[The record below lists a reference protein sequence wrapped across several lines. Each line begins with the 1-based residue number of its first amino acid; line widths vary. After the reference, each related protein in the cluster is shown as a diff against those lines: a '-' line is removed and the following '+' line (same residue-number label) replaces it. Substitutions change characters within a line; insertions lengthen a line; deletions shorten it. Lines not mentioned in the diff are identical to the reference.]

1 MKLGLKHK
9 AYIVVALMM
18 LAVVASSMALGRSYS
33 GAERSRVFDA
43 RRRGADDTAADLEH
57 LLTRGLD
64 RLRTVA
70 ALPALAYGLQLQEQA
85 REERQIPAWTT
96 LHYLFFE
103 SDVFTGGVVLV
114 NRTGR
119 IIWSEPSDISRI
131 DTLYAPWPRVRTGL
145 EQAPDADH
153 AFIVQRVAGA
163 DEMLVSVALFDQ
175 QDERVGVLIGSV
187 PVSND
192 TVTQAL
198 TRGLPSAAGAAHL
211 VDASGEIIASTA
223 SSRSGQRLGYWQPS
237 DHTATGGVLDR
248 QVGDDELLTAIA
260 PVPVAAWH
268 VVIEEPAADALADV
282 RELSMTLWVGR
293 VVFTGI
299 MVGVL
304 LFVVVSFTRPVEQLT
319 IAAERIRAGDLHS
332 EFKLD
337 RVDELGVL
345 AGALNDMTL
354 SLRHQAAELERTGVL
369 AEAASRAKTEFLAK
383 VSHEIRTP
391 MNGVLGMTEL
401 LLGTSLSTTQRQF
414 ATTIQ
419 RSANSL
425 LSLINDIL
433 DFSKIEA
440 GRIELERVAFSFRE
454 AVGDVLELLREGAG
468 SKGLSLTAELPTGER
483 RSVWGDVVRVRQV
496 LTNLT
501 ANAIKFTSQGH
512 VTVRVLLVEQ
522 SDTHCLVRF
531 EVQDTGIGI
540 DATNRDRVF
549 QPFVQTDS
557 STTRLYGGT
566 GLGLAITRELTEQM
580 RGTCGVESEPG
591 QGSTFWVQ
599 LPFEWAAADSAPPEP
614 EAPATAPG
622 SPERTAEGLGL
633 RVLLVE
639 DNPVNTMLAKAM
651 LRNIGCKVQNAT
663 NGVLALE
670 VLERDSFD
678 VVLMDLQMPVMGGE
692 DAAREIRR
700 REGGRA
706 RVPVIAL
713 TASALPGDYEN
724 CLQAGMDDLLTK
736 PYTQAQ
742 LRTVIEQWAP
752 AHSA

>member
-9 AYIVVALMM
+9 AYIVVALTM
-18 LAVVASSMALGRSYS
+18 LAVVASSMAVGQSYF

-43 RRRGADDTAADLEH
+43 RRLGVDDTATDVEH
-57 LLTRGLD
+57 LLTRDLD

-70 ALPALAYGLQLQEQA
+70 ALPALAYGLPLQEQN

-114 NRTGR
+114 NRTGQ
-119 IIWSEPSDISRI
+119 IIWSEPSDISRL
-131 DTLYAPWPRVRTGL
+131 DTPYTAWPRVQTALAR
-145 EQAPDADH
+145 QPDDDH
-153 AFIVQRVAGA
+153 AFVVERAQGA
-163 DEMLVSVALFDQ
+163 DEVLVAVALFDQ
-175 QDERVGVLIGSV
+175 QQERAGVLIGAI
-187 PVSND
+187 PVSSA
-192 TVTQAL
+192 TVAQSLA
-198 TRGLPSAAGAAHL
+198 RGLPSVGGAAHL
-211 VDASGEIIASTA
+211 VDARGEVVASTRPSA
-223 SSRSGQRLGYWQPS
+223 RGQRLAYWQPS
-237 DHTATGGVLDR
+237 DETGAGRVVVR
-248 QVGDDELLTAIA
+248 QLPDDELLTATA
-260 PVPVAAWH
+260 SVPVAGWH
-268 VVIEEPAADALADV
+268 VVTEERAAEALADV
-282 RELSMTLWVGR
+282 RQLSVALWVGR
-293 VVFTGI
+293 IVFTGI

-319 IAAERIRAGDLHS
+319 VAAERIRAGDLES

-337 RVDELGVL
+337 RTDELGVL
-345 AGALNDMTL
+345 AEALNDMTS

-401 LLGTSLSTTQRQF
+401 LLGTSLSSTQRQF

-440 GRIELERVAFSFRE
+440 GKVELERVVFTFKE
-454 AVGDVLELLREGAG
+454 AVHDVLAPLQERAE
-468 SKGLSLTAELPTGER
+468 SKGLLLTSELPTDER
-483 RSVWGDVVRVRQV
+483 RAVWGDVVRVRQV
-496 LTNLT
+496 LTNLV
-501 ANAIKFTSQGH
+501 ANAIKFTAHGH
-512 VTVRVLLVEQ
+512 VTVRVLIVEK
-522 SDTHCLVRF
+522 SDANHHVRF

-540 DATNRDRVF
+540 DAANLDRVF
-549 QPFVQTDS
+549 EPFVQTDS

-580 RGTCGVESEPG
+580 QGTCGVESEPG
-591 QGSTFWVQ
+591 KGATFWVE
-599 LPFEWAAADSAPPEP
+599 LPFDWAAAEEAIVSDAAAPT
-614 EAPATAPG
+614 APA
-622 SPERTAEGLGL
+622 PERPAEGLGL
-633 RVLLVE
+633 RILLVE

-651 LRNIGCKVQNAT
+651 LRNLGCKVQNAT
-663 NGVLALE
+663 NGLLALE
-670 VLERDSFD
+670 VLGGESFD
-678 VVLMDLQMPVMGGE
+678 LVLMDLQMPVMAGQ
-692 DAAREIRR
+692 DASREIRR
-700 REGGRA
+700 REAGRG

-713 TASALPGDYEN
+713 TASALPGDFEN

-742 LRTVIEQWAP
+742 LRTVIERWAP
-752 AHSA
+752 ADST